1 MNGILLVDKPVGIS
15 SQGAISVIKR
25 ALGVKKIGHAGTL
38 DPLASGVLVVL
49 VNNATK
55 LSDYLLE
62 KEKTYLAEVTIGK
75 STITLDREG
84 NVTETKKVTE
94 ILDVDSALKSM
105 LGKSK
110 QIPPMYSAL
119 KKDGKKLYE
128 LARNGETIEREAR
141 DIEIYEISRT
151 SEIVLENDELK
162 FSFITRASKGTYI
175 RTLCFDIGAKLNFP
189 AYMSNLVRVSSGKF
203 KIEDCYSLEDIKNG
217 KYKLISMIDAIDF
230 IPRVIANEKIYK
242 LVMNG
247 HKLPIELVN
256 SNEAK
261 IAICYND
268 ELIGIYEKQ
277 ENIYKAL
284 RIWN

>member
-75 STITLDREG
+75 STDTLDREG

-119 KKDGKKLYE
+119 KKDGK
-128 LARNGETIEREAR
+128 
-141 DIEIYEISRT
+141 
-151 SEIVLENDELK
+151 
-162 FSFITRASKGTYI
+162 
-175 RTLCFDIGAKLNFP
+175 
-189 AYMSNLVRVSSGKF
+189 
-203 KIEDCYSLEDIKNG
+203 
-217 KYKLISMIDAIDF
+217 
-230 IPRVIANEKIYK
+230 VI
-242 LVMNG
+242 
-247 HKLPIELVN
+247 
-256 SNEAK
+256 
-261 IAICYND
+261 
-268 ELIGIYEKQ
+268 
-277 ENIYKAL
+277 
-284 RIWN
+284 